1 MKALK
6 YYLEKVTSAKRNAD
20 NMVNT
25 AAGGQVIVIMVPFV
39 YHILDRNRTRC
50 TRMMKSM
57 VLNFIEYFI
66 MRSNLSF
73 TYTNLLKL
81 FLKNPIFHENSFKN
95 P

>member
-39 YHILDRNRTRC
+39 YHILDRNWTRC

-57 VLNFIEYFI
+57 VLNFIECFI

-73 TYTNLLKL
+73 TYTNYVEIVPKKSY
-81 FLKNPIFHENSFKN
+81 FS
-95 P
+95 